1 MSEGSQIRRWPRYP
15 VDLPVRVTYS
25 QYPKIVIPGR
35 VTDISEGGMMLCP
48 GMDFEP
54 GDLIE
59 IEFQTAGFPNLVSL
73 VRCRTEQGFG
83 LEFLT
88 VLPTDEGNFWEEP
101 PPWLSAIA
109 EGAGG
114 RIESIPAVATPVGQS
129 GLAGSA
135 TKTIANQAG
144 ARRDCSPPGGS
155 RTAHRTGGHPRGA
168 PSDRSLIVVFRHRQE
183 LGIGQKQ
190 APGLHRGLC
199 GRLQR

>member
-109 EGAGG
+109 EDAGG
-114 RIESIPAVATPVGQS
+114 RIESIPAVATPS
-129 GLAGSA
+129 GRAASQVL
-135 TKTIANQAG
+135 Q
-144 ARRDCSPPGGS
+144 
-155 RTAHRTGGHPRGA
+155 
-168 PSDRSLIVVFRHRQE
+168 
-183 LGIGQKQ
+183 QKQ
-190 APGLHRGLC
+190 LQIKRVQEEIAALQVVAALLTEPEAIPGE
-199 GRLQR
+199 RLPTDL